1 MLSNLFYHK
10 QNSVPNFFFKLNSD
24 VECVQTLEDLKVKIN
39 EVWPKISQK
48 LKALRREESL
58 VKILAQIDEGEK
70 VNFYFYSF
78 QISFLILKAML
89 KRNVLDH

>member
-1 MLSNLFYHK
+1 M
-10 QNSVPNFFFKLNSD
+10 
-24 VECVQTLEDLKVKIN
+24 ECVQTLEDLKVKIN